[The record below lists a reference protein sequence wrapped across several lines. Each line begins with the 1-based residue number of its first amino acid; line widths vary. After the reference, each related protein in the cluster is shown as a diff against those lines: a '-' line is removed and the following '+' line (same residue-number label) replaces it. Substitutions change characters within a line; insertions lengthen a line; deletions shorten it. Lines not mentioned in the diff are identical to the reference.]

1 MVFTGCIAVGSSALL
16 GCQDELR
23 DLYWSFCAVHAH
35 CRAWGGGGGGG
46 EQSSMALSHT
56 YTYRNNPHHL
66 FDLISIETAKPEGGE
81 AGFHTGFFEKGGK
94 PSDTP
99 HLPGNS
105 AYY

>member
-1 MVFTGCIAVGSSALL
+1 MNAQEKRKSLTDDSLHVDSVG
-16 GCQDELR
+16 
-23 DLYWSFCAVHAH
+23 
-35 CRAWGGGGGGG
+35 
-46 EQSSMALSHT
+46 
-56 YTYRNNPHHL
+56 
-66 FDLISIETAKPEGGE
+66 K